1 MFPQFDSK
9 FFEQLGGNP
18 TALLSKLADF
28 QRANF
33 EAARKIAENN
43 ATAFQELVS
52 QPDPQ
57 AFFTSQP
64 AIIQSVVQ
72 QNSQILTDLWQSL
85 GVSLAPPNGKAK

>member
-1 MFPQFDSK
+1 MFPQFDNK

-43 ATAFQELVS
+43 ANAFQELVS

-57 AFFTSQP
+57 AFFSSQP

-85 GVSLAPPNGKAK
+85 GASLAPPNGKGK

>member
-9 FFEQLGGNP
+9 FLEQMGGNP
-18 TALLSKLADF
+18 TSLLSKIADF

-43 ATAFQELVS
+43 AHAFQELVS

-57 AFFTSQP
+57 AFFAAQP
-64 AIIQSVVQ
+64 AIIQSVVE
-72 QNSQILTDLWQSL
+72 QNTQIMTELWQSL
-85 GVSLAPPNGKAK
+85 GVSLAPPTGKAK